1 MLAIAALPAKRVR
14 GSCMTKIV
22 VPLKRR
28 FSPVAKD
35 QDGAERNDY
44 LDLWGYGN
52 PIGWPEIDTR
62 YRTVILAPGGAGKTH
77 EMLERAEY
85 LYGQHSASFF
95 IRIEDIHANF
105 ETAFEVGDN
114 TQFTAWLNSSEEGWF
129 FLDSIDEARLGSN
142 RAFEKALRQF
152 ESRIRPAKDRAHIC
166 ISSRPYSWQ
175 PRADFDFVDQL
186 FPSDVQQH
194 EATGGDLDAEEI
206 PDVQGERQTALE
218 VYQLKPLDLEAQ
230 RIFAEHHSVSR
241 IDDFMTAIQRADL
254 TDLAGRPFDLEGLI
268 GKWQADGSL
277 GGRHELLDYIVTR
290 RLDEIDPGKAQ
301 AAPLSRERARAGA
314 QIIAAAVLL
323 TGEPGIHVPDAVP
336 NRQGIV
342 ATDLLP
348 DWDQKDVANL
358 LLRPIFNDVLFG
370 MVRFRHRDVRELLA
384 AEWFAGLLAKGLR
397 PAVEALIFREQYGR
411 TIVTPRLRPMLPWLI
426 LMDDDIREK
435 ALTLSPEIAMEG
447 GDVAQLPV
455 LVRQKLLH
463 DVVALIAKR
472 EGNSASDNSAIARI
486 AQVDLS
492 QDTYALIE
500 QYAANDDVIF
510 FLGRLV
516 WQGGMS
522 DCIPPLL
529 LIAKDAGR
537 GKYARI
543 AAARAVMT
551 CCGDAQKKCL
561 WQALLEASGELNREL
576 LAEMVENSTA
586 NGETVERFL
595 TAIEQ
600 LPPYKR
606 YSTSGLTPA
615 IHRFIERLPVEKANA
630 GQPLFRLVEG
640 LNKFL
645 DREPWMER
653 GDCHVSEEFAWLMA
667 PATHAVERL
676 VAARSEDALSAAS
689 IAVLLKIPA
698 VRFWRDGDVDEHKN
712 KLGELVPVW
721 PELNDKLFWQSVAQ
735 HRAAMTTPPATLTVV
750 RQIDWFG
757 HYWKFDTSRF
767 DDVLNFVRTGGGGH
781 SDDRSV
787 ALSLAFQLYELAG
800 KLAGWLKVLRDAA
813 ADDTELQRLLTD
825 LENPQETESQRR
837 WRKKEQTHKQK
848 RRQEKRIRAAQRT
861 AWIARLRADP
871 DIVRRPPGLEP
882 DQFSNDQYWL
892 LGEIEKDVSRVS
904 RGQAGT
910 NWQSLIPDFGEEVAK
925 AFRDAAIA
933 FWRLYKPGLRSEG
946 ADTGSIP
953 YALIFAMTGLSIEV
967 HESDDFPK
975 GLSTAEVEQAL
986 RYLTKELNGFPV
998 WLPEFYKAHPVQ
1010 TMAAIRKELD
1020 WELANSKTDQ
1030 GMHYILHDLA
1040 YYAPW
1045 LHHEI
1050 APVLSGWISCHEV
1063 PNHDVMRQCLT
1074 IIAGG
1079 EISANRM
1086 AEISR
1091 RKIENGAPTE
1101 HLPIWYAL
1109 WVDSEPES
1117 GIPALD
1123 TWLAS
1128 LDVDAAGAAAEHFI
1142 VTLVGSR
1149 GSGPDIK
1156 FNQGRY
1162 KQPQHLKALYVLMH
1176 RLIRVEDDNNRANGS
1191 AYSPERRDDAQD
1203 ARNSLF
1209 AMLAELPGKEAYVA
1223 ITDLTTEHPAAD
1235 HRAWMAQRARAR
1247 AESDGDLAPWS
1258 VDQIVQFGRSG
1269 TRTPRSNREL
1279 FDQGVLQ
1286 LNALKHWLEDG
1297 NESPAATWQRVDN
1310 ENEMRNLITG
1320 QINKN
1325 AAGVFRCAQ
1334 ENQLPNSQRPDIW
1347 FASNQVQSPV
1357 PIELKLLDKDWS
1369 GPKLSERLRNQLVGD
1384 YLREDGAECGVML
1397 LVWQGAVPRKRW
1409 KIGGQLVGICKL
1421 SEALEAYW
1429 TSIATNFP
1437 GVSAIKVV
1445 VVDLTLRDSKASSGP

>member
-1 MLAIAALPAKRVR
+1 
-14 GSCMTKIV
+14 MTKII

-35 QDGAERNDY
+35 QDGAERSDY

-77 EMLERAEY
+77 EMQERAEF
-85 LYGQHSASFF
+85 LHGQNRASFF
-95 IRIEDIHANF
+95 IRIEDIDANF
-105 ETAFEVGDN
+105 ENAFEVGNN

-129 FLDSIDEARLGSN
+129 FLDSVDEARLGSN
-142 RAFEKALRQF
+142 RAVEKALRQF
-152 ESRIRPAKDRAHIC
+152 ESRIRHAKDRAHIC
-166 ISSRPYSWQ
+166 ISSRPYAWR

-194 EATGGDLDAEEI
+194 EATGGDLDAEET
-206 PDVQGERQTALE
+206 PDVQVERQTALE

-230 RIFAEHHSVSR
+230 RIFAEHHSVSN

-268 GKWQADGSL
+268 GKWEADGSL
-277 GGRHELLDYIVTR
+277 GGRRELLDYIVTR

-323 TGEPGIHVPDAVP
+323 TGEPGIHVPDTVP

-370 MVRFRHRDVRELLA
+370 VVRFRHRDVRELLA
-384 AEWFAGLLAKGLR
+384 AEWFAGLLANGLR
-397 PAVEALIFREQYGR
+397 PAVEALMFREQYGQ
-411 TIVTPRLRPMLPWLI
+411 TIITPRLRPMLPWLI
-426 LMDDDIREK
+426 LMDDNIREK
-435 ALTLSPEIAMEG
+435 ALALSPEIAMEG
-447 GDVAQLPV
+447 GDVAQLPL
-455 LVRQKLLH
+455 LVRQKLLQ
-463 DVVALIAKR
+463 DVVALIAKK
-472 EGNSASDNSAIARI
+472 EGDSASDNSAIARI
-486 AQVDLS
+486 AQTDLS
-492 QDTYALIE
+492 QDTHVLIE
-500 QYAANDDVIF
+500 RNAGNDDVIF

-522 DCIPPLL
+522 DCVPPLL
-529 LIAKDAGR
+529 LIAKDTNR

-551 CCGDAQKKCL
+551 CGGDAQKDSL
-561 WQALLEASGELNREL
+561 WHALLEASGELNREL
-576 LAEMVENSTA
+576 LAEMVENSSA
-586 NGETVERFL
+586 NGETVERL
-595 TAIEQ
+595 LKAIER

-606 YSTSGLTPA
+606 YSTSGLSPA
-615 IHRFIERLPVEKANA
+615 VHRLIERLPVENANA
-630 GQPLFRLVEG
+630 EQPLHRLIEG
-640 LNKFL
+640 LNQFL

-676 VAARSEDALSAAS
+676 VAARAEDALSAAS

-698 VRFWRDGDVDEHKN
+698 VRFWRDGDVNEHKN
-712 KLGELVPVW
+712 KLGELIPSW

-735 HRAAMTTPPATLTVV
+735 HRAAMTTPPATLTVI

-767 DDVLNFVRTGGGGH
+767 DDVVNFLRTGGSGH
-781 SDDRSV
+781 SDDKSV
-787 ALSLAFQLYELAG
+787 ALSLAFQLYEQAG
-800 KLAGWLKVLRDAA
+800 KPTEWLIVLRGVVS
-813 ADDTELQRLLTD
+813 DDPALQRFLTNM
-825 LENPQETESQRR
+825 ENPQETDAMRQMREDQISREEEREREKQERR
-837 WRKKEQTHKQK
+837 RNRVE
-848 RRQEKRIRAAQRT
+848 
-861 AWIARLRADP
+861 WIARLRANP
-871 DIVRRPPGLEP
+871 DIVRHPPGLEP
-882 DQFSNDQYWL
+882 DQFGNHQYWL
-892 LGEIEKDVSRVS
+892 LGEIEKDGNRIS
-904 RGQAGT
+904 RGEAGT
-910 NWQSLIPDFGEEVAK
+910 NWQSLIPDFGEDVAA

-933 FWRLYKPGLRSEG
+933 FWRVYKPGLRSEG

-953 YALIFAMTGLSIEV
+953 YAMIFAMTGLSIEA
-967 HESDDFPK
+967 HESADFPAQ
-975 GLSTAEVEQAL
+975 LSGAEVEQAL
-986 RYLTKELNGFPV
+986 RYVTKELNGFPN
-998 WLPEFYKAHPVQ
+998 WLPDFYKAYPKE
-1010 TMAAIRKELD
+1010 TMAAVRKELD
-1020 WELANSKTDQ
+1020 WELANSKPDV

-1050 APVLSGWISCHEV
+1050 APVLLDWIARHEV
-1063 PNHDVMRQCLT
+1063 PNHDVMRHSLT

-1079 EISANRM
+1079 ETSAERL
-1086 AEISR
+1086 ADIAR
-1091 RKIENGAPTE
+1091 QKIENGASTE
-1101 HLPIWYAL
+1101 QLPIWYAQ
-1109 WVDSEPES
+1109 WVDSDPES
-1117 GIPALD
+1117 GILALNS
-1123 TWLAS
+1123 WLGS
-1128 LDVDAAGAAAEHFI
+1128 LDVAAATAAAEHFI
-1142 VTLVGSR
+1142 VTLVGGR

-1162 KQPQHLKALYVLMH
+1162 KQARHLKALYVLMH
-1176 RLIRVEDDNNRANGS
+1176 RHIRVEDDNNRANGG

-1209 AMLAELPGKEAYVA
+1209 AMLTELPGKEAYVA
-1223 ITDLTTEHPAAD
+1223 ITDLSTEHPAAD
-1235 HRAWMAQRARAR
+1235 YRTWMAKRAKAR

-1258 VDQIVQFGRSG
+1258 VDQIVEFGRAG

-1286 LNALKHWLEDG
+1286 LNSLKHWLEDG
-1297 NESPAATWQRVDN
+1297 NESPATTWQRVDS
-1310 ENEMRNLITG
+1310 ENEMRNLIAG
-1320 QINKN
+1320 QINQN

-1347 FASNQVQSPV
+1347 LASNQVQSPV
-1357 PIELKLLDKDWS
+1357 PIELKLLDKGWS
-1369 GPKLSERLRNQLVGD
+1369 GPKLCERLRNQLIGD
-1384 YLREDGAECGVML
+1384 YLREDGAECGIML
-1397 LVWQGAVPRKRW
+1397 LVWQGRVAQKRW
-1409 KIGGQLVGICKL
+1409 KIGGKFVGLSEL
-1421 SEALEAYW
+1421 SEALQAYW
-1429 TSIATNFP
+1429 TSIAKNFP
-1437 GVSAIKVV
+1437 GVFAIKAV
-1445 VVDLTLRDSKASSGP
+1445 VVDLTVRDSKASLGQ